1 MLKFKRKAHYSY
13 DFMLFLAKTNSG
25 RAIAGFCSNPCTYS
39 GIKGNA
45 DLFLL
50 TPNESF

>member
-1 MLKFKRKAHYSY
+1 MLTFKQKAHYSNN
-13 DFMLFLAKTNSG
+13 FMLFLAKAKSG
-25 RAIAGFCSNPCTYS
+25 RVIAGFCSNPCTYS